1 MFTDLLSGITTLI
14 EQHAYVA
21 YALIFLLAMSEA
33 LPGIGIVVPGTAV
46 ILAVSALI
54 PAGVVKLWPMLA
66 ATASGAIVGDGLSFW
81 LGHRYQRAL
90 LSVWPLN
97 RYPTMVEKGEAF
109 FARHGNMGVFLARFI
124 PGVRAVVPLL
134 AGIVGMA
141 PWRFYLANV
150 LSAIAWTLSHVLPAV
165 FVGAA
170 FTEFGKAAKPLAVLL
185 ALIIVL
191 LWLAWKLLR
200 WALRYGLPRLVR
212 TVARTRGWARRGDGI
227 GARTVSY
234 LMGRTPGDAIALL
247 VAGVVIIAAAWIFL
261 AVLEDV
267 INGDPLVQLDNSVF
281 QGLQVL
287 RTRTGDAIMIILT
300 ELGDAVVVSAVTA
313 AVFLLLVM
321 RRAWRSALLLLIAV
335 AGGSLVNTVIK
346 GTLHRVRPGEMA
358 YHGWSEFSFPSGH
371 STLNAI
377 LYGFLAVLIE
387 REVRPAWRLPFAFA
401 AMLIA
406 LSIAFSRV
414 YLGAHWFSDVVAG
427 LSFGTLWLAAVSFI
441 LLRGRREAIGPV
453 RIAMVAGAALL
464 VVGGFHIH
472 QNRAADVRR
481 YAVQQPI
488 VTAPLQ
494 SWLQDGWRLLPASRT
509 DITGEDEEP
518 LTLQIAGALADIERR
533 LAAKGWKEPPSLLSN
548 ATAWLAP
555 KSGPDEL
562 PVFPLLASGR
572 APDLM
577 MIRPDPQGSRG
588 RMVLRL
594 WQSDLSVDDGQISPV
609 WFASVMHEQ
618 LLTFGWMTTRSISDQ
633 EYSRPRDAAADAFAT
648 VSQVKGNEPSDGWDG
663 KVDLIWADPV
673 RSP

>member
-1 MFTDLLSGITTLI
+1 VFTDLLSGITTLI
-14 EQHAYVA
+14 EQHAYAA

-90 LSVWPLN
+90 LSVWPLD
-97 RYPTMVEKGEAF
+97 RYPAMVEKGEAF

-150 LSAIAWTLSHVLPAV
+150 LSAVVWTLSHVLPAV

-170 FTEFGKAAKPLAVLL
+170 FAEFGTAAKPLAILL

-200 WALRYGLPRLVR
+200 WALRYGLPLLVR
-212 TVARTRGWARRGDGI
+212 ILARTRGWARRGDGI
-227 GARTVSY
+227 AAGTVSH

-247 VAGVVIIAAAWIFL
+247 VAGIVIIAAAWIFL
-261 AVLEDV
+261 GTLEDV
-267 INGDPLVQLDNSVF
+267 VNGDPLVHADNSVF
-281 QGLQVL
+281 QGLRAL
-287 RTRTGDAIMIILT
+287 RTGTGDAIMISLT
-300 ELGDAVVVSAVTA
+300 ELGDTVVVSAVTA
-313 AVFLLLVM
+313 AVFLLLVL
-321 RRAWRSALLLLIAV
+321 RRAFRSALFLLIAV

-346 GTLHRVRPGEMA
+346 GTLHRARPGEMA
-358 YHGWSEFSFPSGH
+358 YRGWSEFSFPSGH

-377 LYGFLAVLIE
+377 LYGFLAVLIA
-387 REVRPAWRLPFAFA
+387 REVRPGWRLPIAFA

-427 LSFGTLWLAAVSFI
+427 LSFGTLWLTTVSFI
-441 LLRGRREAIGPV
+441 LLRGRQEAVGPA
-453 RIAMVAGAALL
+453 RIAIVAGMALL
-464 VVGGFHIH
+464 VAGGLDIH
-472 QNRAADVRR
+472 QNRAADMRR

-488 VTAPLQ
+488 VTVPLQ
-494 SWLQDGWRLLPASRT
+494 SWLQDDWKLLPASRT

-518 LTLQIAGALADIERR
+518 LTLQIAGALADIESR
-533 LAAKGWKEPPSLLSN
+533 LAAKGWKEPPSLLSH
-548 ATAWLAP
+548 ASAWLAP
-555 KSGPDEL
+555 RSGPDEL

-572 APDLM
+572 APDLV
-577 MIRPDPQGSRG
+577 MIRPDPQGGRA

-594 WQSDLSVDDGQISPV
+594 WQSDLSVDDGQLSPV
-609 WFASVMHEQ
+609 WFASVVHEQ
-618 LLTFGWMTTRSISDQ
+618 LSTFGWMATRAVSDQ
-633 EYSRPRDAAADAFAT
+633 DYSRPRDVAAAAFTT
-648 VSQVKGNEPSDGWDG
+648 VSQVKSDEPTDGWDG
-663 KVDLIWADPV
+663 KLDLIRADPI